1 MLKASEILFAVLE
14 EGEIVETR
22 IVYISDHEDE
32 EGEEE

>member
-14 EGEIVETR
+14 EGEIVEAR
-22 IVYISDHEDE
+22 IVYIGDHEDE